1 MLTLQNGPACGKL
14 VNLLDFYL
22 MMGPSGG
29 DIISDATESEMKTLW
44 DAVLTDADMSG
55 KLGALFDTFWKPTRL
70 IGIHNHVYTIE
81 VNNFFAKNQFEKKYE
96 DTVRELLKK
105 HGAEAPRI
113 EFITNKNK
121 ARTNR
126 RSDDV
131 VVIDDDQIKS
141 RSTKAAEPP
150 FVSHLNP
157 KYRFDNFIVGSC
169 NDLAYAAAQAAAKQ
183 PGEKYNPIFIY
194 GGAGLG
200 KTHLIQAIGNE
211 IIKNDKTKK
220 VLYATTEEF
229 TNDYIY
235 HITNK
240 SSQEF
245 TNKYRNLDTL
255 IVDDIQFISGKD
267 KTQEAFFNTFNA
279 LHQANKQIIIS
290 SDRPPGVIPTLTDRL
305 KSRFQMGM
313 TIDVSL
319 PDYETRVAII
329 EAKAQ
334 MNSAVSLPVETAE
347 YIAKTVRT
355 NIRELEGALNQVMA
369 YAEMKNILPSA
380 EFAAEI
386 LASSRP
392 SQTKHITARQIIEKT
407 AKYFEIKA
415 NEIKSSSR
423 SQYIIVPRQ
432 IAMYLLRS
440 ELHMSY
446 PQIARELGR
455 SDHTTAMHSITK
467 IERQIKLDIT
477 IREKVDEIRET
488 LYA

>member
-1 MLTLQNGPACGKL
+1 MKGL
-14 VNLLDFYL
+14 
-22 MMGPSGG
+22 SGG
-29 DIISDATESEMKTLW
+29 DINSDMPKNAMDSLW
-44 DAVLTDADMSG
+44 DSVLTDADMSG
-55 KLGALFDTFWKPTRL
+55 KFGTLFNTFWKPTKL
-70 IGIHNHVYTIE
+70 ISVKDNIYTIE
-81 VNNFFAKNQFEKKYE
+81 VKNIFAKTQFEKKYE
-96 DTVRELLKK
+96 DVVRELLKK
-105 HGAEAPRI
+105 NGANSPRI
-113 EFITNKNK
+113 NFITSKKQNQI
-121 ARTNR
+121 
-126 RSDDV
+126 SELHDDI
-131 VVIDDDQIKS
+131 VIIEDKTDK
-141 RSTKAAEPP
+141 TATEPV
-150 FVSHLNP
+150 FSSHLNP

-169 NDLAYAAAQAAAKQ
+169 NELAYAAAQAAAKQ

-211 IIKNDKTKK
+211 IVKNDSSKK
-220 VLYATTEEF
+220 VLYVTTEEF

-245 TNKYRNLDTL
+245 TNKYRNLDVL
-255 IVDDIQFISGKD
+255 IVDDIQFITGKD

-290 SDRPPGVIPTLTDRL
+290 SDRPPGIIPTLTDRL

-329 EAKAQ
+329 ETKAKL
-334 MNSAVSLPVETAE
+334 NGSVDLPSETAE
-347 YIAKTVRT
+347 YIAKNVRT

-369 YAEMKNILPSA
+369 YAEMRNVTPTV
-380 EFAAEI
+380 EFASVI

-392 SQTKHITARQIIEKT
+392 SQTRHITARQIIEKT
-407 AKYFEIKA
+407 AKYFEIKT

-423 SQYIIVPRQ
+423 SQYIILPRQ

-446 PQIARELGR
+446 PQIAHELGR

-467 IERQIKLDIT
+467 IERQMKLDIT
-477 IREKVDEIRET
+477 IREKVDEIREL
-488 LYA
+488 LYV

>member
-1 MLTLQNGPACGKL
+1 MLDLSSMKGQ
-14 VNLLDFYL
+14 
-22 MMGPSGG
+22 SGG
-29 DIISDATESEMKTLW
+29 VVSDVSEQEMKSLW

-55 KLGALFDTFWKPTRL
+55 QFGTLFNTFWKPTRL
-70 IGIHNHVYTIE
+70 IAVNGNTYTIE
-81 VNNFFAKNQFEKKYE
+81 VKNIFAKSQFEKKYE

-105 HGAEAPRI
+105 NGATAPRVNFVTSKTQPKTTH
-113 EFITNKNK
+113 EYH
-121 ARTNR
+121 
-126 RSDDV
+126 DDV
-131 VVIDDDQIKS
+131 VIIDDDKQATSAKP
-141 RSTKAAEPP
+141 TEPV

-157 KYRFDNFIVGSC
+157 KYRFDNFVVGSC
-169 NDLAYAAAQAAAKQ
+169 NELAYAAAQAAAKQ

-211 IIKNDKTKK
+211 IAKNDKTKK

-245 TNKYRNLDTL
+245 TNKYRTLDVL

-290 SDRPPGVIPTLTDRL
+290 SDRPPGIIPTLTDRL

-329 EAKAQ
+329 EAKAKV
-334 MNSAVSLPVETAE
+334 NESVVLPPETAE
-347 YIAKTVRT
+347 YIAKNVRT

-369 YAEMKNILPSA
+369 YAEMRNITPTV
-380 EFAAEI
+380 EFASEV

-407 AKYFEIKA
+407 AKYFEIKTS
-415 NEIKSSSR
+415 EIKSSSR
-423 SQYIIVPRQ
+423 SQYIILPRQ

-455 SDHTTAMHSITK
+455 SDHTTAMHSISK

-477 IREKVDEIRET
+477 IREKVDEIKEL

>member
-1 MLTLQNGPACGKL
+1 MKGL
-14 VNLLDFYL
+14 
-22 MMGPSGG
+22 SGG
-29 DIISDATESEMKTLW
+29 ETVGSMSRSEMDALW
-44 DAVLTDADMSG
+44 DAVLTDADLSG
-55 KLGALFDTFWKPTRL
+55 KYTSLFETFWKPTRL
-70 IGIHNHVYTIE
+70 VSVNDNQYTIE
-81 VNNFFAKNQFEKKYE
+81 VTNFFTKAQFESKYV
-96 DTVRELLKK
+96 DDICELLKK
-105 HGAEAPRI
+105 HGVNEPSVN
-113 EFITNKNK
+113 FVTVNKKSKNEPK
-121 ARTNR
+121 YH
-126 RSDDV
+126 DE
-131 VVIDDDQIKS
+131 VVIIDDTS
-141 RSTKAAEPP
+141 SSTNDEQKATT
-150 FVSHLNP
+150 FNSHLNP

-169 NDLAYAAAQAAAKQ
+169 NDVAYAAAQAAAKQ

-211 IIKNDKTKK
+211 ITKNDKLKK
-220 VLYATTEEF
+220 VLYSTTEEF

-245 TNKYRNLDTL
+245 TNKYRNLDVL
-255 IVDDIQFISGKD
+255 IIDDIQFISGKD

-279 LHQANKQIIIS
+279 LHQANKQIILS

-305 KSRFQMGM
+305 RSRFQMGM
-313 TIDVSL
+313 TIDVNL

-329 EAKAQ
+329 EAKAKL
-334 MNSAVSLPVETAE
+334 NDSIDLPRDTAE

-369 YAEMKNILPSA
+369 YAEMRNITPTV
-380 EFAAEI
+380 EFASEI
-386 LASSRP
+386 LANSRP
-392 SQTKHITARQIIEKT
+392 SQTKHITARQIVEKT
-407 AKYFEIKA
+407 CKYFEIKA
-415 NEIKSSSR
+415 TEIKSQSR
-423 SQYIIVPRQ
+423 HKTIVVPRQ

-446 PQIARELGR
+446 PDIAHELGR
-455 SDHTTAMHSITK
+455 SDHTTAMHSISK

-477 IREKVDEIRET
+477 IREKVEAIKEL

>member
-1 MLTLQNGPACGKL
+1 MKGQ
-14 VNLLDFYL
+14 
-22 MMGPSGG
+22 SGG
-29 DIISDATESEMKTLW
+29 ELISDVSASEMKTLW
-44 DAVLTDADMSG
+44 DAVLTDADLSG
-55 KLGALFDTFWKPTRL
+55 NFGALFETFWKPTKL
-70 IGIHNHVYTIE
+70 VSVHGHIYTIE
-81 VNNFFAKNQFEKKYE
+81 VSNFFAKNQFEKKYE
-96 DTVRELLKK
+96 DVVRELLKK
-105 HGAEAPRI
+105 HGAQAPRV
-113 EFITNKNK
+113 EFVTNKNHSSV
-121 ARTNR
+121 ARH
-126 RSDDV
+126 DDV
-131 VVIDDDQIKS
+131 VVIDDNRSASS
-141 RSTKAAEPP
+141 RPTNEAP

-211 IIKNDKTKK
+211 IVKNDRTKK

-329 EAKAQ
+329 EAKAK
-334 MNSAVSLPVETAE
+334 MNGAVELPTDTAE

-369 YAEMKNILPSA
+369 YAEMKNIVPTA

-415 NEIKSSSR
+415 SEIKSSSR

-477 IREKVDEIRET
+477 VREKVAEIKET

>member
-1 MLTLQNGPACGKL
+1 MKGS
-14 VNLLDFYL
+14 
-22 MMGPSGG
+22 SGG
-29 DIISDATESEMKTLW
+29 DIISDMSTSEMKTLW
-44 DAVLTDADMSG
+44 DSVLTDADMSG
-55 KLGALFDTFWKPTRL
+55 KYTNLFTAFWKPTKL
-70 IGIHNHVYTIE
+70 LSVNNGICTIE
-81 VNNFFAKNQFEKKYE
+81 VNNIFAKNQFEKRFE
-96 DTVRELLKK
+96 DDVRELLKK
-105 HGAEAPRI
+105 HGVVAPRV
-113 EFITNKNK
+113 EFVTNKKQIKK
-121 ARTNR
+121 AQAE
-126 RSDDV
+126 DV
-131 VVIDDDQIKS
+131 VIIDDDNDEAASQ
-141 RSTKAAEPP
+141 TKPATP
-150 FVSHLNP
+150 FNSHLNS

-169 NDLAYAAAQAAAKQ
+169 NELAYAAAQAAAKQ

-200 KTHLIQAIGNE
+200 KTHLIQAIGNQ
-211 IIKNDKTKK
+211 IIANDKTKK

-245 TNKYRNLDTL
+245 TNKYRSLDTL

-329 EAKAQ
+329 EAKAR
-334 MNSAVSLPVETAE
+334 MNSSVNLPPNTAE

-369 YAEMKNILPSA
+369 YAEMRNIPPTV
-380 EFAAEI
+380 EFAAEV

-392 SQTKHITARQIIEKT
+392 SQTRHITARQIVEKT
-407 AKYFEIKA
+407 AKYFEIKSS
-415 NEIKSSSR
+415 EMKSSSR

-477 IREKVDEIRET
+477 IREKVDDIKES
-488 LYA
+488 LYV

>member
-1 MLTLQNGPACGKL
+1 MKGL
-14 VNLLDFYL
+14 
-22 MMGPSGG
+22 SEG
-29 DIISDATESEMKTLW
+29 DINSDMPKNAMDSLW
-44 DAVLTDADMSG
+44 DNVLTEADMSG
-55 KLGALFDTFWKPTRL
+55 KFGTLFNTFWKPTKL
-70 IGIHNHVYTIE
+70 ISVKDNVYTIE
-81 VNNFFAKNQFEKKYE
+81 VKNIFAKTQFEKKYE
-96 DTVRELLKK
+96 DIVRELLKK
-105 HGAEAPRI
+105 NGANSPLINFVTSKKQNQTSELHDDIVII
-113 EFITNKNK
+113 EDKTDK
-121 ARTNR
+121 T
-126 RSDDV
+126 
-131 VVIDDDQIKS
+131 
-141 RSTKAAEPP
+141 TTEPV
-150 FVSHLNP
+150 FSSHLNP

-169 NDLAYAAAQAAAKQ
+169 NELAYAAAQAAAKQ

-211 IIKNDKTKK
+211 IVKNDSSKK
-220 VLYATTEEF
+220 VLYVTTEEF

-245 TNKYRNLDTL
+245 TNKYRNLDVL
-255 IVDDIQFISGKD
+255 IVDDIQFITGKD

-290 SDRPPGVIPTLTDRL
+290 SDRPPGIIPTLTDRL

-329 EAKAQ
+329 ETKARL
-334 MNSAVSLPVETAE
+334 NGSVDLPSETAE
-347 YIAKTVRT
+347 YIAKNVRT

-369 YAEMKNILPSA
+369 YAEMRNVTPTV
-380 EFAAEI
+380 EFASVI

-392 SQTKHITARQIIEKT
+392 SQTRHITARQIIEKT
-407 AKYFEIKA
+407 AKYFEIKT

-423 SQYIIVPRQ
+423 SQYIILPRQ

-446 PQIARELGR
+446 PQIAHELGR
-455 SDHTTAMHSITK
+455 SDHTTAMHSINK
-467 IERQIKLDIT
+467 IERQMKLDIT
-477 IREKVDEIRET
+477 IREKVDEIREL
-488 LYA
+488 LYV

>member
-1 MLTLQNGPACGKL
+1 MKGQ
-14 VNLLDFYL
+14 
-22 MMGPSGG
+22 SGG
-29 DIISDATESEMKTLW
+29 EFNEASEQQLQALW

-55 KLGALFDTFWKPTRL
+55 KFDTPTFDTFWKPTKL
-70 IGIHNHVYTIE
+70 ISVQDNLYTIE
-81 VNNFFAKNQFEKKYE
+81 VTNSFIKAQFTDKYE
-96 DTVRELLKK
+96 NIVRELLKK
-105 HGAEAPRI
+105 NGANSPRVD
-113 EFITNKNK
+113 FVTRK
-121 ARTNR
+121 AKSHSNR
-126 RSDDV
+126 YHDDV
-131 VVIDDDQIKS
+131 VIIDEPKS
-141 RSTKAAEPP
+141 ASSTAQSSQPV

-169 NDLAYAAAQAAAKQ
+169 NELAYAAAQAAARQ

-211 IIKNDKTKK
+211 IVKNDKTKK

-245 TNKYRNLDTL
+245 TNKYRNLDVL

-279 LHQANKQIIIS
+279 LHQDNKQIIIS
-290 SDRPPGVIPTLTDRL
+290 SDRPPGIIPTLTDRL

-329 EAKAQ
+329 EAKAR
-334 MNSAVSLPVETAE
+334 MNNSVSLPTETAE

-369 YAEMKNILPSA
+369 YAEMRNLVPTA
-380 EFAAEI
+380 EFASEV

-392 SQTKHITARQIIEKT
+392 SQTKHITARQIVEKT
-407 AKYFEIKA
+407 AKYFEIKTS
-415 NEIKSSSR
+415 EIKSSSR
-423 SQYIIVPRQ
+423 SQYIILPRQ

-446 PQIARELGR
+446 PQIAHELGR
-455 SDHTTAMHSITK
+455 SDHTTAMHSISK

-477 IREKVDEIRET
+477 VREKVDDIREL

>member
-1 MLTLQNGPACGKL
+1 MLDC
-14 VNLLDFYL
+14 LL
-22 MMGPSGG
+22 MKGQSGG
-29 DIISDATESEMKTLW
+29 EIISDMSADDMRSLW
-44 DAVLTDADMSG
+44 DAVLTDADMSS
-55 KLGALFDTFWKPTRL
+55 KFSALFDAFWKPTKL
-70 IGIHNHVYTIE
+70 ISVNDNIYTIE
-81 VNNFFAKNQFEKKYE
+81 VKNTFAKNQFEKKYE
-96 DTVRELLKK
+96 DDVRELLKK
-105 HGAEAPRI
+105 NGATAPRVN
-113 EFITNKNK
+113 FVTGSTHNKQQPEYH
-121 ARTNR
+121 
-126 RSDDV
+126 DDV
-131 VVIDDDQIKS
+131 VIIDDSKS
-141 RSTKAAEPP
+141 NIAATLEPA

-169 NDLAYAAAQAAAKQ
+169 NDLAYAAAQAAAKH

-211 IIKNDKTKK
+211 ILKNDKTKK
-220 VLYATTEEF
+220 VLYATSEEF

-235 HITNK
+235 HVTSK
-240 SSQEF
+240 SLQEF
-245 TNKYRNLDTL
+245 TNKYRNLDVL

-267 KTQEAFFNTFNA
+267 KTQESFFNTFNA
-279 LHQANKQIIIS
+279 LHQDNKQIIIS
-290 SDRPPGVIPTLTDRL
+290 SDRPPGIIPTLTDRL

-329 EAKAQ
+329 EAKAKL
-334 MNSAVSLPVETAE
+334 NDTVTLPNDTAE

-369 YAEMKNILPSA
+369 YAEMRNITPSV
-380 EFAAEI
+380 EFASEV

-407 AKYFEIKA
+407 AKYFEIKTS
-415 NEIKSSSR
+415 EIKSSSR
-423 SQYIIVPRQ
+423 SQYIILPRQ

-446 PQIARELGR
+446 PQIAHELGR

-467 IERQIKLDIT
+467 VEKQIKLDIT
-477 IREKVDEIRET
+477 IREKVDEIREL

>member
-1 MLTLQNGPACGKL
+1 MKGQ
-14 VNLLDFYL
+14 
-22 MMGPSGG
+22 SGG
-29 DIISDATESEMKTLW
+29 ELISDVSAPEMRALW
-44 DAVLTDADMSG
+44 DSVLTDADLSG
-55 KLGALFDTFWKPTRL
+55 KFGTLFDTFWKPTKL
-70 IGIHNHVYTIE
+70 ISINGNIYTIE
-81 VNNFFAKNQFEKKYE
+81 VKNIFAKSQFEKKYE

-105 HGAEAPRI
+105 HGAVAPRVN
-113 EFITNKNK
+113 FVTGKNQTK
-121 ARTNR
+121 
-126 RSDDV
+126 SDHNSVDE
-131 VVIDDDQIKS
+131 VVIIDD
-141 RSTKAAEPP
+141 TKPATANREPA

-169 NDLAYAAAQAAAKQ
+169 NELAYAAAQAAARE

-200 KTHLIQAIGNE
+200 KTHLIQAIGNA
-211 IIKNDKTKK
+211 IIKNDPTKK

-245 TNKYRNLDTL
+245 TNKYRNLDVL
-255 IVDDIQFISGKD
+255 IVDDIQFMSGKD

-279 LHQANKQIIIS
+279 LHQDNKQIIIS
-290 SDRPPGVIPTLTDRL
+290 SDRPPAIIPTLTDRL

-313 TIDVSL
+313 TIDVNL

-329 EAKAQ
+329 EAKSKY
-334 MNSAVSLPVETAE
+334 NSSVELPTETAE
-347 YIAKTVRT
+347 YIARTVRT

-369 YAEMKNILPSA
+369 YAEMKNITPTA
-380 EFAAEI
+380 DFAAEV
-386 LASSRP
+386 LASSHP
-392 SQTKHITARQIIEKT
+392 SQTKHITARQIVEKT
-407 AKYFEIKA
+407 AKYFEIKTS
-415 NEIKSSSR
+415 EIKSSSR

-446 PQIARELGR
+446 PQIAHELGR
-455 SDHTTAMHSITK
+455 GDHTTAMHSISK

-477 IREKVDEIRET
+477 IREKVNEIKEI

>member
-1 MLTLQNGPACGKL
+1 MT
-14 VNLLDFYL
+14 
-22 MMGPSGG
+22 
-29 DIISDATESEMKTLW
+29 SDLSTDQMASLW
-44 DAVLTDADMSG
+44 QAVLADADMDSSI
-55 KLGALFDTFWKPTRL
+55 DSTSYNTWWKPTKL
-70 IGIHNHVYTIE
+70 TSVEGNICTIE
-81 VNNFFAKNQFEKKYE
+81 VNNIFAKSQFEKKYE
-96 DTVRELLKK
+96 DKVLQLLKK
-105 HGAEAPRI
+105 NGFASPRVD
-113 EFITNKNK
+113 FVTNKS
-121 ARTNR
+121 
-126 RSDDV
+126 RSKNVRQRNDDV
-131 VVIDDDQIKS
+131 VIIDVDKKDVKKNTVS
-141 RSTKAAEPP
+141 S
-150 FVSHLNP
+150 FSSHLNP

-169 NDLAYAAAQAAAKQ
+169 NDLAYAAAQAAAKN

-194 GGAGLG
+194 GGVGLG

-211 IIKNDKTKK
+211 ILKNDPTKK

-245 TNKYRNLDTL
+245 TNKYRSLDAL

-279 LHQANKQIIIS
+279 LHQDNKQIIIS
-290 SDRPPGVIPTLTDRL
+290 SDRPPAVIPTLTDRL

-313 TIDVSL
+313 TIDVGL

-329 EAKAQ
+329 EAKAAI
-334 MNSAVSLPVETAE
+334 NGAVSLPTDTAE
-347 YIAKTVRT
+347 YIAKNVRT
-355 NIRELEGALNQVMA
+355 NIRELEGTLNQILA
-369 YAEMKNILPSA
+369 YAEMQNITPTV
-380 EFAAEI
+380 EFASEI

-392 SQTKHITARQIIEKT
+392 SQTRHITARQVVEKT
-407 AKYFEIKA
+407 AKYFEIKTS
-415 NEIKSSSR
+415 EIKSASR

-440 ELHMSY
+440 ELHLSY

-455 SDHTTAMHSITK
+455 GDHTTAMHSIK
-467 IERQIKLDIT
+467 KVEREIKLDIT
-477 IREKVDEIRET
+477 IREKVADIKEQ

>member
-1 MLTLQNGPACGKL
+1 M
-14 VNLLDFYL
+14 VLLDLIL
-22 MMGPSGG
+22 MKGSNGG
-29 DIISDATESEMKTLW
+29 DIISDMSEVDMKALW
-44 DAVLTDADMSG
+44 DAVINDAEMSG
-55 KLGALFDTFWKPTRL
+55 EFGPLFNTFWKPTRL
-70 IGIHNHVYTIE
+70 VSVHDNTYTIE
-81 VNNFFAKNQFEKKYE
+81 VVNIFAKTQFEQKYE
-96 DTVRELLKK
+96 NTVRELLKK
-105 HGAEAPRI
+105 NGANAPRVNFVTI
-113 EFITNKNK
+113 KSHNKPSNK
-121 ARTNR
+121 YH
-126 RSDDV
+126 DDV
-131 VVIDDDQIKS
+131 VVIDDIDTKS
-141 RSTKAAEPP
+141 SSNANKPK
-150 FVSHLNP
+150 FNSHLNP

-211 IIKNDKTKK
+211 IAKNDKTKK

-235 HITNK
+235 HITNT

-245 TNKYRNLDTL
+245 TNKYRNLDVL

-290 SDRPPGVIPTLTDRL
+290 SDRPPGIIPTLTDRL

-329 EAKAQ
+329 EAKAK
-334 MNSAVSLPVETAE
+334 MNSAVNLPAETAE
-347 YIAKTVRT
+347 YIAKNVRT

-369 YAEMKNILPSA
+369 YAEMKNITPTA
-380 EFAAEI
+380 EFASEI

-407 AKYFEIKA
+407 AKYFEIKTT
-415 NEIKSSSR
+415 EIKSSSR
-423 SQYIIVPRQ
+423 SQYIILPRQ

-446 PQIARELGR
+446 PQIAHELGR

-467 IERQIKLDIT
+467 VERQIKLDIT
-477 IREKVDEIRET
+477 IREKVDEIREL